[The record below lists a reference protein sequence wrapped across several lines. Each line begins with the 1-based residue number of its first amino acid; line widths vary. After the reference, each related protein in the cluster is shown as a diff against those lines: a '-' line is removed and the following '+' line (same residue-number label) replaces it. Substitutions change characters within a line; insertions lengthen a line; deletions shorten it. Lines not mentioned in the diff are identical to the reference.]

1 LTTSAGLETFLS
13 TTNYALYI
21 LAYLHARSPSS
32 SALLQ
37 RFLKLAG
44 SQSSISR
51 ISASKLEPPKP
62 SPQSPAPFQR
72 LGSLVSDTRTTLRL
86 TALLPLYAWLRQLL
100 GETGSQDRYLRI
112 ISLIQCISYI
122 VYQFTENVA
131 FLTDHGIISRKWLGR
146 RAGSGKWWLWSSR
159 AWLAGVSCD
168 FLRLFRQA
176 FIEQERRAALTRTEE
191 EKTDADTER
200 QREINRT
207 WWNELLVASCWLP
220 LSLHYS
226 LEGGLKGVNNG
237 VVGLLGFMAGA
248 QGFIAQWAKTQA
260 T

>member
-1 LTTSAGLETFLS
+1 LS

-51 ISASKLEPPKP
+51 ISASELEPPKP

-100 GETGSQDRYLRI
+100 GDTGSQDRYLRI

-168 FLRLFRQA
+168 LSNKNGEPHLHGPKKKRPMLIQSGSVRS
-176 FIEQERRAALTRTEE
+176 TE
-191 EKTDADTER
+191 
-200 QREINRT
+200 
-207 WWNELLVASCWLP
+207 LGGMSCWLQA
-220 LSLHYS
+220 
-226 LEGGLKGVNNG
+226 
-237 VVGLLGFMAGA
+237 VGCLFLYITA
-248 QGFIAQWAKTQA
+248 
-260 T
+260 